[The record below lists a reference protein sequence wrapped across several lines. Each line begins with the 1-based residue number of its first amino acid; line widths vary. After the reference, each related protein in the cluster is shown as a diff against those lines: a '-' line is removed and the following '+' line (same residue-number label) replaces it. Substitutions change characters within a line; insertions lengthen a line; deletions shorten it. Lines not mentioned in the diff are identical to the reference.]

1 MKIIEETIK
10 VRWSEDIK
18 IKIEM
23 THNGVLI
30 DSEFTTGAAEDLT
43 PFVPNDYLKVDKT
56 QPGKVYSLA

>member
-43 PFVPNDYLKVDKT
+43 PFVPNDYLKVDKI
-56 QPGKVYSLA
+56 